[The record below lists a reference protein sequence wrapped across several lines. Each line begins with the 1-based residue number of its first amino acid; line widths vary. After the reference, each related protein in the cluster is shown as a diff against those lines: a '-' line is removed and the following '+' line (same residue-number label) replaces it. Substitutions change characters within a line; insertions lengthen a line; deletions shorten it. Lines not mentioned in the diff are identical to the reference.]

1 MTQNPAARGKVERF
15 RALHKKGAAFLFPNF
30 WDAGSAKILEGLGFD
45 ALASTSSGFALTKGR
60 ADYSVSRDEV
70 MAHAREICAVV
81 DIPVAADLENGFGKT
96 PEDCA
101 RTIREAAATGLCGG
115 SIEDSTGDARA
126 PIHEKAA
133 AVDRIRA
140 AVEAARAAP
149 NDFVLTARAEA
160 FLHGPADLNEVI
172 GRLQAFEEAGAD
184 VLFAP
189 GLPDLDAVA
198 AVCSSLSK
206 PVNVLVFGA
215 LAKRA
220 VDDFAN
226 AGVARLSLGGGLAN
240 DAYAALV
247 ETALDI
253 KQSRGFSA
261 LGARREAIKTFK
273 GFIGD

>member
-1 MTQNPAARGKVERF
+1 MTHNPASRSKVEHF

-30 WDAGSAKILEGLGFD
+30 WDAGSAKILEGLGFA

-60 ADYSVSRDEV
+60 ADYGVTRDEV
-70 MAHAREICAVV
+70 MAHAGEVSAAVDV
-81 DIPVAADLENGFGKT
+81 PVAADLENGFGPN

-101 RTIREAAATGLCGG
+101 ETIRLAAATGLCGG
-115 SIEDSTGDARA
+115 SIEDSTGDQRA
-126 PIHEKAA
+126 PVHEKSA
-133 AVDRIRA
+133 AVDRVRA

-149 NDFVLTARAEA
+149 NGFVLTARAEA
-160 FLHGPADLNEVI
+160 FLYGDANLDEVI
-172 GRLQAFEEAGAD
+172 GRLQAFEEAGTD
-184 VLFAP
+184 ILFAP

-198 AVCSSLSK
+198 AVCSAMSK

-215 LAKRA
+215 LAKHTA
-220 VDDFAN
+220 DDFAE

-240 DAYAALV
+240 AAYAALV

-253 KQSRGFSA
+253 QNSRGFSA

-273 GFIGD
+273 RFIGG